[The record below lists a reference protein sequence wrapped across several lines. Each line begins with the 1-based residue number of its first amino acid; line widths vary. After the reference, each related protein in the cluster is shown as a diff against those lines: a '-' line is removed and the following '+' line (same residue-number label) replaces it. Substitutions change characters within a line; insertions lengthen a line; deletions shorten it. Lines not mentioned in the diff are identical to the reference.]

1 MYLAFYIWVMYF
13 LIIFSTVLRIINYII
28 RVLVKRNRLPFS
40 SSLDGWLDLISVH
53 LGAVL
58 LRGTKY
64 KFLQLLY
71 CLKLI

>member
-1 MYLAFYIWVMYF
+1 
-13 LIIFSTVLRIINYII
+13 
-28 RVLVKRNRLPFS
+28 VLVKRNRLLFS
-40 SSLDGWLDLISVH
+40 SYLGDWLGLFLVH